1 MLEKTLNWIV
11 ENLTDFGYWNY
22 IFAFLILILCGFG
35 VPIPEDITLVAGGL
49 VSGLKA
55 TNVWIM
61 LGVCFA
67 GVLMGDASMYTIGRI
82 FGYRILQIKFMRRFI
97 TPERFESVQAQFEK
111 YGIWVLFA
119 ARFMPGLRSPIFM
132 AAGMSQRVPFA
143 HFIIMDGLAALI
155 SVPVWVFIA
164 YYCAESL
171 EDLIK
176 NVNSAQSVMHYV
188 ILAIVLIAIF
198 IVTKSYIKKKAKKKA
213 EKLAAANKNAVA
225 ANKADKNT
233 AVASTT
239 DAEKINDSDINKFKG
254 HLSSYAKHEP
264 ANAGEFDDQAVNQPS
279 ENNDSQN
286 SASGKS
292 SGTSDAQQET
302 KTTGNEENKS

>member
-22 IFAFLILILCGFG
+22 IFAFIILILCGFG

-176 NVNSAQSVMHYV
+176 NINSAQSVMHYV
-188 ILAIVLIAIF
+188 ILAIVLISIF
-198 IVTKSYIKKKAKKKA
+198 IVTKAYIKKKAKKKA
-213 EKLAAANKNAVA
+213 EKLAAANK
-225 ANKADKNT
+225 ADKNT
-233 AVASTT
+233 AANTTNTT

-254 HLSSYAKHEP
+254 HLSSYAKHKS
-264 ANAGEFDDQAVNQPS
+264 ANAGEFDDKTVNQS
-279 ENNDSQN
+279 SAENDSQN
-286 SASGKS
+286 TAAGGNT
-292 SGTSDAQQET
+292 GTAGTQPENTAADKEET
-302 KTTGNEENKS
+302 RS

>member
-22 IFAFLILILCGFG
+22 IFAFIILILCGFG

-176 NVNSAQSVMHYV
+176 NINSAQSVMHYV
-188 ILAIVLIAIF
+188 ILAIVLISIF
-198 IVTKSYIKKKAKKKA
+198 IVTKAYIKKKAKKKA
-213 EKLAAANKNAVA
+213 EKLAAANK
-225 ANKADKNT
+225 ADKNT
-233 AVASTT
+233 AANTTNTT

-254 HLSSYAKHEP
+254 HLSSYAKHKS
-264 ANAGEFDDQAVNQPS
+264 ANAGEFDDKTVNQS
-279 ENNDSQN
+279 SAENDSQN
-286 SASGKS
+286 TTAGENT
-292 SGTSDAQQET
+292 GTAGTQPENTAADNKET
-302 KTTGNEENKS
+302 RS

>member
-22 IFAFLILILCGFG
+22 IFAFIILILCGFG

-176 NVNSAQSVMHYV
+176 NINSAQSVMHYV
-188 ILAIVLIAIF
+188 ILAIVLISIF
-198 IVTKSYIKKKAKKKA
+198 IVTKAYIKKKAKKKA
-213 EKLAAANKNAVA
+213 EKLAT

-233 AVASTT
+233 AANTTNTT

-254 HLSSYAKHEP
+254 HLSSYAKHKS
-264 ANAGEFDDQAVNQPS
+264 ANAGEFDDKTVNQS
-279 ENNDSQN
+279 SAENDSQN
-286 SASGKS
+286 TAAGENT
-292 SGTSDAQQET
+292 GTAGTQPENTAAD
-302 KTTGNEENKS
+302 NEETRS

>member
-22 IFAFLILILCGFG
+22 IFAFIILILCGFG

-176 NVNSAQSVMHYV
+176 NINSAQSVMHYV
-188 ILAIVLIAIF
+188 ILAIVLISIF
-198 IVTKSYIKKKAKKKA
+198 IVTKAYIKKKAKKKA
-213 EKLAAANKNAVA
+213 EKLAAANK
-225 ANKADKNT
+225 ADKNT
-233 AVASTT
+233 AANTTNTT

-254 HLSSYAKHEP
+254 HLSSYAKHKS
-264 ANAGEFDDQAVNQPS
+264 ANAGEFDDKTVNQS
-279 ENNDSQN
+279 SAENDSQN
-286 SASGKS
+286 TAAGENT
-292 SGTSDAQQET
+292 GTAGTQPENTAAD
-302 KTTGNEENKS
+302 NEETRS

>member
-22 IFAFLILILCGFG
+22 IFAFIILILCGFG

-176 NVNSAQSVMHYV
+176 NINSAQSVMHYV

-213 EKLAAANKNAVA
+213 EKLAAANK
-225 ANKADKNT
+225 ADKNT
-233 AVASTT
+233 TAANTANTTNTT

-254 HLSSYAKHEP
+254 HLSSYAKHKS
-264 ANAGEFDDQAVNQPS
+264 ANAGEFDDKTVNQS
-279 ENNDSQN
+279 SAENDSQN
-286 SASGKS
+286 TAAGENT
-292 SGTSDAQQET
+292 GTAGTQPENKAAD
-302 KTTGNEENKS
+302 NEETRS

>member
-22 IFAFLILILCGFG
+22 IFAFIILILCGFG

-176 NVNSAQSVMHYV
+176 NINSAQSVMHYV
-188 ILAIVLIAIF
+188 ILAIVLISIF
-198 IVTKSYIKKKAKKKA
+198 IVTKAYIKKKAKKKA
-213 EKLAAANKNAVA
+213 ETAAANTTN
-225 ANKADKNT
+225 
-233 AVASTT
+233 TT

-254 HLSSYAKHEP
+254 HLSSYAKHKS
-264 ANAGEFDDQAVNQPS
+264 ANAGEFDDKTVNQS
-279 ENNDSQN
+279 SAENDSQN
-286 SASGKS
+286 TAAGENT
-292 SGTSDAQQET
+292 GTAGTQPENTAAD
-302 KTTGNEENKS
+302 NEETRS

>member
-22 IFAFLILILCGFG
+22 IFAFIILILCGFG

-176 NVNSAQSVMHYV
+176 NINSAQSVMHYV
-188 ILAIVLIAIF
+188 ILAIVLISIF
-198 IVTKSYIKKKAKKKA
+198 IVTKAYIKKKAKKKA
-213 EKLAAANKNAVA
+213 EKLAAANK
-225 ANKADKNT
+225 ADKNT
-233 AVASTT
+233 AANTTNTT

-254 HLSSYAKHEP
+254 HLSSYAKHKS
-264 ANAGEFDDQAVNQPS
+264 ANAGEFDDKTVNQS
-279 ENNDSQN
+279 SAENDSQN
-286 SASGKS
+286 TATGENT
-292 SGTSDAQQET
+292 GTAGTQPENTAAD
-302 KTTGNEENKS
+302 NEETRS

>member
-22 IFAFLILILCGFG
+22 IFAFIILILCGFG

-176 NVNSAQSVMHYV
+176 NINSAQSVMHYV
-188 ILAIVLIAIF
+188 ILAIVLISIF
-198 IVTKSYIKKKAKKKA
+198 IVTKAYIKKKAKKKA
-213 EKLAAANKNAVA
+213 EKLAAANK
-225 ANKADKNT
+225 ADKNT
-233 AVASTT
+233 AANTTNTT

-254 HLSSYAKHEP
+254 HLSSYAKHKS
-264 ANAGEFDDQAVNQPS
+264 ANAGEFDDKTVNQS
-279 ENNDSQN
+279 SAENDSQN
-286 SASGKS
+286 TAAGGNT
-292 SGTSDAQQET
+292 GTAGTQPENTAAD
-302 KTTGNEENKS
+302 NEETRS

>member
-22 IFAFLILILCGFG
+22 IFAFIILILCGFG

-97 TPERFESVQAQFEK
+97 TPERFESVQTQFEK

-176 NVNSAQSVMHYV
+176 NINSAQSVMHYV

-213 EKLAAANKNAVA
+213 EKLAT

-233 AVASTT
+233 AANTTNTT

-254 HLSSYAKHEP
+254 HLSSYAKHKS
-264 ANAGEFDDQAVNQPS
+264 ANAGEFDDKTVNQS
-279 ENNDSQN
+279 SAENDSQN
-286 SASGKS
+286 TAAGENT
-292 SGTSDAQQET
+292 GTAGTQPENTAAD
-302 KTTGNEENKS
+302 NEETRS

>member
-1 MLEKTLNWIV
+1 
-11 ENLTDFGYWNY
+11 
-22 IFAFLILILCGFG
+22 
-35 VPIPEDITLVAGGL
+35 
-49 VSGLKA
+49 
-55 TNVWIM
+55 M

-97 TPERFESVQAQFEK
+97 TPERFESVQNQFEK

-198 IVTKSYIKKKAKKKA
+198 IVTKAYIKKKAKKKA
-213 EKLAAANKNAVA
+213 EKLAAANK
-225 ANKADKNT
+225 ADKNT
-233 AVASTT
+233 AAANTTNTT

-254 HLSSYAKHEP
+254 HLSSYAKHES
-264 ANAGEFDDQAVNQPS
+264 ANAGEFDDKTVNQS
-279 ENNDSQN
+279 SAESSSQN
-286 SASGKS
+286 TDTGENT
-292 SGTSDAQQET
+292 GTADTQPENKAAD
-302 KTTGNEENKS
+302 NEETRS

>member
-22 IFAFLILILCGFG
+22 IFAFIILILCGFG

-176 NVNSAQSVMHYV
+176 NINSAQSVMHYV
-188 ILAIVLIAIF
+188 ILAIVLISIF
-198 IVTKSYIKKKAKKKA
+198 IVTKAYIKKKAKKKA
-213 EKLAAANKNAVA
+213 EKLAAANK
-225 ANKADKNT
+225 ADKNT
-233 AVASTT
+233 AANTTNTT

-254 HLSSYAKHEP
+254 HLSSYAKHKS
-264 ANAGEFDDQAVNQPS
+264 ANAGEFDDKTVNQS
-279 ENNDSQN
+279 SAENDSQN
-286 SASGKS
+286 TAAEENT
-292 SGTSDAQQET
+292 GTAGTQPENTAAD
-302 KTTGNEENKS
+302 NEETRS

>member
-1 MLEKTLNWIV
+1 
-11 ENLTDFGYWNY
+11 
-22 IFAFLILILCGFG
+22 
-35 VPIPEDITLVAGGL
+35 
-49 VSGLKA
+49 
-55 TNVWIM
+55 M

-97 TPERFESVQAQFEK
+97 TPERFESVQKQFEK

-176 NVNSAQSVMHYV
+176 NINSAQSVMHYV
-188 ILAIVLIAIF
+188 ILAIVLISIF

-213 EKLAAANKNAVA
+213 EKLAAANK
-225 ANKADKNT
+225 ADKNT
-233 AVASTT
+233 AANTTNTT

-254 HLSSYAKHEP
+254 HLSSYAKHKS
-264 ANAGEFDDQAVNQPS
+264 ANAGEFDDKTVNQS
-279 ENNDSQN
+279 SAENDSQN
-286 SASGKS
+286 TATGENT
-292 SGTSDAQQET
+292 GTAGTQPENTAAD
-302 KTTGNEENKS
+302 NEETRS

>member
-22 IFAFLILILCGFG
+22 IFAFIILILCGFG

-176 NVNSAQSVMHYV
+176 NINSAQSVMHYV
-188 ILAIVLIAIF
+188 ILAIVLISIF
-198 IVTKSYIKKKAKKKA
+198 IVTKAYIKKKAKKKA
-213 EKLAAANKNAVA
+213 EKLAAANK
-225 ANKADKNT
+225 ADKNT
-233 AVASTT
+233 AANTTNTT

-254 HLSSYAKHEP
+254 HLSSYAKHKS
-264 ANAGEFDDQAVNQPS
+264 ANAGEFDDKTVNQS
-279 ENNDSQN
+279 SAENDSQN
-286 SASGKS
+286 TTAGENT
-292 SGTSDAQQET
+292 GTAGTQPENTAAD
-302 KTTGNEENKS
+302 NEETRS

>member
-22 IFAFLILILCGFG
+22 IFAFIILILCGFG

-188 ILAIVLIAIF
+188 ILAIVLISIF
-198 IVTKSYIKKKAKKKA
+198 IVTKAYIKKKAKKKA
-213 EKLAAANKNAVA
+213 EKLAAANK
-225 ANKADKNT
+225 ADKNT
-233 AVASTT
+233 AANTTNTT

-254 HLSSYAKHEP
+254 HLSSYAKHKS
-264 ANAGEFDDQAVNQPS
+264 ANAGEFDDKTVNQS
-279 ENNDSQN
+279 SAENDSQN
-286 SASGKS
+286 TTAGENT
-292 SGTSDAQQET
+292 GTAGTQPENTAAD
-302 KTTGNEENKS
+302 NEETRS

>member
-22 IFAFLILILCGFG
+22 IFAFIILILCGFG

-176 NVNSAQSVMHYV
+176 NINSAQSVMHYV
-188 ILAIVLIAIF
+188 ILAIVLISIF
-198 IVTKSYIKKKAKKKA
+198 IVTKAYIKKKAKKKA
-213 EKLAAANKNAVA
+213 EKLAAANK
-225 ANKADKNT
+225 ADKNT
-233 AVASTT
+233 AANTTNTT

-254 HLSSYAKHEP
+254 HLSSYAKHKS
-264 ANAGEFDDQAVNQPS
+264 ANAGEFDDKTVNQS
-279 ENNDSQN
+279 SAENDSQN
-286 SASGKS
+286 TAAGENT
-292 SGTSDAQQET
+292 GTAGTQPENIAAD
-302 KTTGNEENKS
+302 NEETRS

>member
-22 IFAFLILILCGFG
+22 IFAFIILILCGFG

-176 NVNSAQSVMHYV
+176 NINSAQSVMHYV
-188 ILAIVLIAIF
+188 ILAIVLISIF

-213 EKLAAANKNAVA
+213 EKLAAANK
-225 ANKADKNT
+225 ADKNT
-233 AVASTT
+233 AANTTNTT

-254 HLSSYAKHEP
+254 HLSSYAKHKS
-264 ANAGEFDDQAVNQPS
+264 ANAGEFDDKTVNQS
-279 ENNDSQN
+279 SAENDSQN
-286 SASGKS
+286 TAAGENT
-292 SGTSDAQQET
+292 GTAGTQPENTAAD
-302 KTTGNEENKS
+302 NEETRS